1 MMSSPI
7 QTLRSSLRNISLNL
21 ATFSHGLLLLLI
33 VGLCV
38 INVLLV
44 KQNRSLKAAIAHQ
57 QPEFLTPGQQVPS
70 FTANTLSGQ
79 RQFVSFADH
88 PKTVFLVFASDCPA
102 CERSLPYWKAIKDAC
117 DRHQYQ
123 VYGVSLDSRAD
134 TRDLL
139 TANGLNIEVFGNPS
153 AEFKRLYKLNL
164 TPLTIVID
172 NQRKVEKIWAGAFNE
187 NSKAEMETYFGISP
201 DDVK

>member
-1 MMSSPI
+1 MSSLI
-7 QTLRSSLRNISLNL
+7 QTFRSSRWSIGLNL

-38 INVLLV
+38 ANGLLV
-44 KQNRSLKAAIAHQ
+44 RQNRSLKAAIAHQ
-57 QPEFLTPGQQVPS
+57 QPEFLMPGQQVPS

-79 RQFVSFADH
+79 RQVVNFADH
-88 PKTVFLVFASDCPA
+88 PKTVFLVFASQCPV
-102 CERSLPYWKAIKDAC
+102 CERTLPYWKAIKEAC
-117 DRHQYQ
+117 DRQQYQ
-123 VYGVSLDSRAD
+123 VYGVGLDGRAD

-153 AEFKRLYKLNL
+153 AEFKKLYKLNL

-172 NQRKVEKIWAGAFNE
+172 NQRKVEKVWAGAFNE
-187 NSKAEMETYFGISP
+187 NTKAEMETYFGISRAAAR
-201 DDVK
+201 

>member
-1 MMSSPI
+1 MSSPI
-7 QTLRSSLRNISLNL
+7 QTLRSSHRTISLNL
-21 ATFSHGLLLLLI
+21 STFSQGLLLLLI

-38 INVLLV
+38 ANGLLV

-70 FTANTLSGQ
+70 FAANTLSGQ

-88 PKTVFLVFASDCPA
+88 PKTVFLVFASQCPA
-102 CERSLPYWKAIKDAC
+102 CERSLRYWKEIKDAS

-123 VYGVSLDSRAD
+123 VYGIDLDSGAN
-134 TRDLL
+134 TKDLL
-139 TANGLNIEVFGNPS
+139 TANGLNIEIFGNPT
-153 AEFKRLYKLNL
+153 AEFKKLYKLNL

-172 NQRKVEKIWAGAFNE
+172 NQHKVEKIWAGAFNE
-187 NSKAEMETYFGISP
+187 NSKVEIETYFGISP
-201 DDVK
+201 NDVK

>member
-1 MMSSPI
+1 M
-7 QTLRSSLRNISLNL
+7 
-21 ATFSHGLLLLLI
+21 LLI

-38 INVLLV
+38 VNGLLL
-44 KQNRSLKAAIAHQ
+44 KQNLSLKAAIASQ

-70 FTANTLSGQ
+70 FTANALSGQ
-79 RQFVSFADH
+79 RHVVNFADH
-88 PKTVFLVFASDCPA
+88 PKTVFMVFASQCPA

-123 VYGVSLDSRAD
+123 VYGVGLDSRAD

-153 AEFKRLYKLNL
+153 AEFKKLYKLNL

-187 NSKAEMETYFGISP
+187 NTKAEMETYFGISR
-201 DDVK
+201 DGVR

>member
-1 MMSSPI
+1 MSSPS
-7 QTLRSSLRNISLNL
+7 QTIRSSRRRIGLQLPTL
-21 ATFSHGLLLLLI
+21 THGLLLLLI

-38 INVLLV
+38 VNGLLL
-44 KQNRSLKAAIAHQ
+44 KQNLSLKAAIASQ

-102 CERSLPYWKAIKDAC
+102 CQRSLPYWKALKDAC
-117 DRHQYQ
+117 DRYQYQ
-123 VYGVSLDSRAD
+123 VYGVSLDNRPN
-134 TRDLL
+134 TKDLL
-139 TANGLNIEVFGNPS
+139 TANGVNIEVFGNPS
-153 AEFKRLYKLNL
+153 AEFKKLYKLNL

-172 NQRKVEKIWAGAFNE
+172 NQGKVEKIWAGAFNE
-187 NSKAEMETYFGISP
+187 NTKTEMETYFGISR
-201 DDVK
+201 DGVR